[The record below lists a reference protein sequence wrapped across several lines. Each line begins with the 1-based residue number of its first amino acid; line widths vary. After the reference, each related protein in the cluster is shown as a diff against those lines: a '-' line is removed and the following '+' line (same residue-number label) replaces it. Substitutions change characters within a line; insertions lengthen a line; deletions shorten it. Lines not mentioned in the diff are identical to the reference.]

1 MIDFDSLNEQGQDSS
16 SVRIKILGIGGAGC
30 NTVNSM
36 IDSLDVEGVSF
47 IVANSDLQS
56 LRQSKSMNKIQLGVK
71 TTKGLGCG
79 ANPEVGRRSTEED
92 LDRIMEQIS
101 DADIVFIVAGMGG
114 GTGSGGAPVVAKA
127 LKDRGILSIAIVTKP
142 FSFEGKRR
150 MMVADQALETLK
162 KEVDTLIVVPNEK
175 LLSLVDRSVS
185 MIAAFEMINK
195 LLIHSVKS
203 ISSIISRSGHINVDF
218 ADLRTIMKG
227 MGLAMMGTGSASGA
241 NRAVEAAKKAISSE
255 LLENMDIKSA
265 RGVLLNVCGGTDL
278 SLHEINDAANV
289 IYDASS
295 AHAHVIV
302 GSVIDPTM
310 DDEII
315 VSVVATGFAPTGH
328 VQHEKVGASVA
339 QPSVAQPS
347 VEEKRYY
354 AEEPQL
360 AKIMSDKAEMPVSD
374 ALDVPAYLRKQEFQ
388 DQNLE

>member
-1 MIDFDSLNEQGQDSS
+1 MIDFDNINEQMQDSS

-36 IDSLDVEGVSF
+36 IDFDVEGVSF
-47 IVANSDLQS
+47 VVANSDLQS
-56 LRQSKSMNKIQLGVK
+56 LKQSKAEIKIQLGVK

-79 ANPEVGRRSTEED
+79 ANPDVGRRSTEED
-92 LDRIMEQIS
+92 LDRIMEHLG

-127 LKDRGILSIAIVTKP
+127 LKDRGILSIAVVTKP

-150 MMVADQALETLK
+150 MLVAEQALETLK

-175 LLSLVDRSVS
+175 LLGLVDRSVS
-185 MIAAFEMINK
+185 MITAFEMINK
-195 LLIHSVKS
+195 LLMHSVKS

-227 MGLAMMGTGSASGA
+227 MGLAMMGTGTATGQ

-265 RGVLLNVCGGTDL
+265 RGVLLNVCGGPDL

-289 IYDASS
+289 IYDLSNKD
-295 AHAHVIV
+295 AHIIV
-302 GSVIDPTM
+302 GSVIDPDM
-310 DDEII
+310 HDEIV
-315 VSVVATGFAPTGH
+315 VSVVATGFAPTIA
-328 VQHEKVGASVA
+328 VQAEKVIGATV
-339 QPSVAQPS
+339 PHKN
-347 VEEKRYY
+347 EEKKIY
-354 AEEPQL
+354 EDLPQL
-360 AKIMSDKAEMPVSD
+360 AKIMTDKTEFGITD
-374 ALDVPAYLRKQEFQ
+374 EHEVPAYLRKQEFS
-388 DQNLE
+388 DQNIE